1 MPTLFSYCIPYDN
14 GASPNPFWGFC
25 TLAICKPQIRR
36 HAEVGDWVVGTGSM
50 ASPIGDVSGM
60 VVYAMLVT
68 EKMTM
73 EEYDRFT
80 QVEFPG
86 KIPLKDS
93 DDRRRDC
100 GDSIYD
106 YSTPI
111 PSLRPGVH
119 SEDNRSTDL
128 SGYYVLLSNH
138 FFYFGDSPEHL
149 PETLLGIVKQGQG
162 HKSRANAQYFDDFV
176 RWIHSLG
183 YSPRELMGEPQ
194 GWSRLDSQ
202 APSDACAT
210 GRRDRDLKSLDC
222 NHLRVRATKAGRR
235 RC

>member
-1 MPTLFSYCIPYDN
+1 
-14 GASPNPFWGFC
+14 
-25 TLAICKPQIRR
+25 
-36 HAEVGDWVVGTGSM
+36 
-50 ASPIGDVSGM
+50 M

-138 FFYFGDSPEHL
+138 FFYFGDSPEPL

-210 GRRDRDLKSLDC
+210 GRRDRDFKSLDC
-222 NHLRVRATKAGRR
+222 NHIRDRATRAGRR